1 MSLEDGL
8 WNKFQGYGEI
18 RENIKNT
25 FEDKLK
31 SQREPS
37 GLKKNEK
44 YPITYDYKEM
54 SGENPEKTLRQY
66 LKLSNDLSKTI
77 KNTGNIEEDEEGRF
91 WTRVIYRS
99 ALYDMKTKKFKCTG
113 IEYNDQTGRV
123 KKISFKEI

>member
-44 YPITYDYKEM
+44 YPITYAYKEM
-54 SGENPEKTLRQY
+54 PEESREKTLRQY

-77 KNTGNIEEDEEGRF
+77 KNTGDIQEDAEGRF